1 MHPIVARTQLSPN
14 VTRLVVEAARIAE
27 IRRPGQF
34 VIVRRGPGAE
44 RIPLTIADVDKAAG
58 TITLVSRPSA
68 RAPTS

>member
-1 MHPIVARTQLSPN
+1 MHLIVAKAQLSPN

-44 RIPLTIADVDKAAG
+44 RIPPAWR
-58 TITLVSRPSA
+58 VSSTPA
-68 RAPTS
+68 TMETMPQ